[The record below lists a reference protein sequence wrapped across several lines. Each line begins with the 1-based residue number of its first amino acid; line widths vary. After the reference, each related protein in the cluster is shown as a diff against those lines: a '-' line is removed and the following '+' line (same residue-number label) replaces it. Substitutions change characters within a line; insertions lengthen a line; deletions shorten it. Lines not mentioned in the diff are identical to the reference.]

1 MTVGGKLSINRTILY
16 NRTNKII
23 KVPKDEYL
31 KIDKLPFKITKLM
44 MTEMSF
50 YAQNQASFEQAKYMI
65 KKNMNIETNAETIR
79 AVSEHVGKKI
89 FEIDTKQAQERYER
103 MYRLPMLTE
112 REKQDIVLY
121 LLTDGA
127 AVNTRVEDENGS
139 TWRENKLVMA
149 FTSKDMIK
157 RPDGNHIITK
167 KEYGAY
173 IGSVDEFK
181 KYMLNIAVKAGYCT
195 IKKIVIIS
203 DGATW
208 IRKACEEIFPDAI
221 QILDKFHL
229 EENLYTYAKYKYGEN
244 EIEYTKWVKA
254 IMNYI
259 EKGNKAKAIKILEKE
274 DYSKLPTGIPNVLGY
289 IKNNI
294 EKIDY
299 KEYKE
304 KGYFVGSGAIES
316 GNKVVLQRRCK
327 QAGMRWG
334 VNGAQYILTLRAKW
348 ESNLWEQ
355 EVAEVICA

>member
-1 MTVGGKLSINRTILY
+1 MTLGGKLSINRTILY

-44 MTEMSF
+44 MVEMSF
-50 YAQNQASFEQAKYMI
+50 YAQNQVSFEHAKYMI
-65 KKNMNIETNAETIR
+65 KKNLNIETNAETIR
-79 AVSEHVGKKI
+79 EVSEYVGKEI
-89 FEIDTKQAQERYER
+89 FEIDTKQAQNRYEK
-103 MYRLPMLTE
+103 MYKLPMLTE
-112 REKQDIVLY
+112 REKQDNVLY
-121 LLTDGA
+121 ILTDGA

-173 IGSVDEFK
+173 IGSIEEFK

-195 IKKIVIIS
+195 IKEVVIIS

-244 EIEYTKWVKA
+244 EIEYTKWVKM

-259 EKGNKAKAIKILEKE
+259 ENGKKEEAIKILKE
-274 DYSKLPTGIPNVLGY
+274 ENYENLPTAVPNVLGY
-289 IKNNI
+289 VTNNI

-316 GNKVVLQRRCK
+316 GNKVIVQRRCK
-327 QAGMRWG
+327 QAGMRWS

-348 ESNLWEQ
+348 ESNLWNQ
-355 EVAEVICA
+355 EVAKVICA